1 MSIVM
6 NMSSYEIER
15 SLKETEYGDEV
26 MYAGWI
32 PAVALMSLLQ
42 PFVSTNKP
50 TTIPTDLTTVN
61 ADLFMQRMYAYQR

>member
-6 NMSSYEIER
+6 NMSSHEIES
-15 SLKETEYGDEV
+15 SLKKTEYGDEV
-26 MYAGWI
+26 MYAGWV
-32 PAVALMSLLQ
+32 PAVALMCLPQ

-61 ADLFMQRMYAYQR
+61 ADLFMQKMYACQR